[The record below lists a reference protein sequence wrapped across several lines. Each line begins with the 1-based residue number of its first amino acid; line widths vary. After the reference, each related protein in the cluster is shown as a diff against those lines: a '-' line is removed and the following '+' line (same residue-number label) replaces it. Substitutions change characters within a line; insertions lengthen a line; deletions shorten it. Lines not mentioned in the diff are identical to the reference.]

1 MKAFQGHRGQVVQHE
16 IIKKRIMRSS
26 ALVVVLGVGVI
37 ALAGCHGGDKKPKKV
52 KAAPGATATQT
63 VGVAVVASQAVPRQ
77 INATGTISPWEEVVV
92 GAETGGL
99 TAIAVSAE
107 EGQTVQAGQVLVKL
121 NDTLLGAQLR
131 QQDASVASAK
141 ATLAEAEAALR
152 RSREL
157 QAKGYLSQASLDSSL
172 ARQQTASAQVAA
184 AQAARGETAARLAQT
199 AIRAPVGGL
208 ISRRNVTKGQIVST
222 GAEVFRIVRDS
233 RLELDAEI
241 PETDLALVK
250 PGMPA
255 TIISEKVGQA
265 SGRVRIV
272 TPEVNGQTRL
282 GVARVALS
290 SMGGFR
296 PGMFARA
303 TIQAGDQPALT
314 IPSAA
319 VLYRENRP
327 GVFVIDA
334 KNHVHFRRIAILAT
348 TADKIAATGLTAGER
363 VVVEGAGFLGEGDA
377 VRVGTATAKSAR

>member
-1 MKAFQGHRGQVVQHE
+1 
-16 IIKKRIMRSS
+16 MRSS
-26 ALVVVLGVGVI
+26 ALVVVLGMGAI
-37 ALAGCHGGDKKPKKV
+37 ALAGCGGDKTAKKTKPP
-52 KAAPGATATQT
+52 ASATASQT
-63 VGVAVVASQAVPRQ
+63 VSVAIVASQAVPRQ

-99 TAIAVSAE
+99 TAVMVNAE

-121 NDTLLGAQLR
+121 NDTLLSAQLR
-131 QQDASVASAK
+131 QQEAGVASAR
-141 ATLAEAEAALR
+141 ATLAEAEAALG

-157 QAKGYLSQASLDSSL
+157 QSKGYLSQASLDTSL
-172 ARQQTASAQVAA
+172 TRQQTATAQLAS

-199 AIRAPVGGL
+199 AIRAPVSGL

-241 PETDLALVK
+241 PETDLMLVK
-250 PGMPA
+250 AGMPA
-255 TIISEKVGQA
+255 RIVSEQVGEV

-272 TPEVNGQTRL
+272 TSEVNPSTRL

-290 SMGGFR
+290 AMGDFR

-303 TIQAGDQPALT
+303 TIQAGDQASLT
-314 IPSAA
+314 VPSAA

-327 GVFVIDA
+327 GVFVVDA
-334 KNHVHFRRIAILAT
+334 QNHVHFRRIAILAT
-348 TADKIAATGLTAGER
+348 TAKSIAASGLSVGER
-363 VVVEGAGFLGEGDA
+363 VVVDGAGFLGEGDP
-377 VRVGTATAKSAR
+377 VRIGVATPSTASKSAR

>member
-1 MKAFQGHRGQVVQHE
+1 
-16 IIKKRIMRSS
+16 MRSS
-26 ALVVVLGVGVI
+26 ALVVVLSMGAI
-37 ALAGCHGGDKKPKKV
+37 ALAGCGGDKKPKK
-52 KAAPGATATQT
+52 ATPPAGATATQT
-63 VGVAVVASQAVPRQ
+63 VSIATVVSQSVPRQ

-99 TAIAVSAE
+99 TAISVNAE
-107 EGQTVQAGQVLVKL
+107 EGDTVQAGQVLVKL
-121 NDTLLGAQLR
+121 NDTLLSAQMR
-131 QQDASVASAK
+131 QQDAGVASAS

-157 QAKGYLSQASLDSSL
+157 QAKGYLSQASLDTSL
-172 ARQQTASAQVAA
+172 ARQQTANAQLAS

-199 AIRAPVGGL
+199 AIRAPVAGL

-250 PGMPA
+250 AGMTA
-255 TIISEKVGQA
+255 TIVSDKVGQTT
-265 SGRVRIV
+265 GRVRIV
-272 TPEVNGQTRL
+272 TSEVNGQTRL

-296 PGMFARA
+296 SGMFART
-303 TIQAGDQPALT
+303 TIQAGDQAALT
-314 IPSAA
+314 VPSAS

-327 GVFVIDA
+327 GVFVLDA
-334 KNHVHFRRIAILAT
+334 KNHARFRRIAIVAT
-348 TADKIAATGLTAGER
+348 TADRIAATGLTAGER

-377 VRVGTATAKSAR
+377 VRIGSAVPTVSAAAKSAR

>member
-1 MKAFQGHRGQVVQHE
+1 VVYG
-16 IIKKRIMRSS
+16 IKGRVMRSS
-26 ALVVVLGVGVI
+26 ALVLVLGMGAL
-37 ALAGCHGGDKKPKKV
+37 ALAGCGGDKKPK
-52 KAAPGATATQT
+52 AAKPSAGATATQT
-63 VGVAVVASQAVPRQ
+63 VSIATVVSQSVPRQ

-99 TAIAVSAE
+99 TAISVNAE
-107 EGQTVQAGQVLVKL
+107 EGDTVQAGQVLVKL
-121 NDTLLGAQLR
+121 NDTLLSAQLR
-131 QQDASVASAK
+131 QQDASVASAR

-157 QAKGYLSQASLDSSL
+157 QAKGYLSQASLDTSL
-172 ARQQTASAQVAA
+172 AKQQTANAQVAS

-199 AIRAPVGGL
+199 AIRAPVSGL

-250 PGMPA
+250 AGMTA
-255 TIISEKVGQA
+255 TIISDKVGQTT
-265 SGRVRIV
+265 GRVRIV
-272 TPEVNGQTRL
+272 TPEVDGQTRL
-282 GVARVALS
+282 GVARVALT

-296 PGMFARA
+296 TGMFARA

-314 IPSAA
+314 VPSAA

-327 GVFVIDA
+327 GVFVLDA
-334 KNHVHFRRIAILAT
+334 KNHARFRRIAIVAA

-377 VRVGTATAKSAR
+377 VRIGSAGPTASAAAKSAR

>member
-1 MKAFQGHRGQVVQHE
+1 MVLSVG
-16 IIKKRIMRSS
+16 
-26 ALVVVLGVGVI
+26 AL
-37 ALAGCHGGDKKPKKV
+37 ALAGCGDGDKKPKKPKPAGGV
-52 KAAPGATATQT
+52 TSAQT
-63 VGVAVVASQAVPRQ
+63 VGVAVVQSQAVPRQ

-99 TAIAVSAE
+99 TAIGVSAE
-107 EGQTVQAGQVLVKL
+107 EGDTVKAGQVLVKL
-121 NDTLLGAQLR
+121 NDALLSAQLR
-131 QQDASVASAK
+131 QQDASVSSAR

-157 QAKGYLSQASLDSSL
+157 QAKGYLSQASLDTST
-172 ARQQTASAQVAA
+172 ARQQTAAAQLAA
-184 AQAARGETAARLAQT
+184 AQASRGETATRLAQT

-208 ISRRNVTKGQIVST
+208 VSRRNVTKGQIVST

-233 RLELDAEI
+233 RLELDADI
-241 PETDLALVK
+241 PETDLLLVK
-250 PGMPA
+250 PGMSA
-255 TIISEKVGQA
+255 TIVSDRVGTA
-265 SGRVRIV
+265 NGRVRIV

-290 SMGGFR
+290 AMGGFR

-314 IPSAA
+314 VPSAA

-327 GVFVIDA
+327 GVFVVDA
-334 KNHVHFRRIAILAT
+334 KNHVHFRRITILAS
-348 TADKIAATGLTAGER
+348 TATSIAASGLTAGER

-377 VRVGTATAKSAR
+377 VRIGTATPSVSAR